1 MLAYDTFTVG
11 GLTFLVNSGNEQD
24 PYQQKPSNAFRLIST
39 LTCQK
44 IWTKTDQRCPS
55 IFWAARVRTNIQG
68 QIQKMKTTTHK
79 LTHNDTHNDTQTHN
93 YTQWHTLTYTHFL
106 THTFYRTLS
115 IAHLHTRRQTH
126 TACHRVCFIMYHCVS
141 YCQCISFRVFLYYF
155 AFLNARY
162 LEHVI
167 FIRNSLC
174 QFVLHNDFYQ
184 L

>member
-1 MLAYDTFTVG
+1 MLAYDTFSVG

-24 PYQQKPSNAFRLIST
+24 PYQQKPFNAFRLIST

-44 IWTKTDQRCPS
+44 IGTKTDQKYPS
-55 IFWAARVRTNIQG
+55 IYKDKYKKHKQRHTNLHTMTHIMIHKRTI
-68 QIQKMKTTTHK
+68 
-79 LTHNDTHNDTQTHN
+79 THNDTR
-93 YTQWHTLTYTHFL
+93 LL
-106 THTFYRTLS
+106 THTFLRTLS

-141 YCQCISFRVFLYYF
+141 YCQCISFRVFLYYS

>member
-1 MLAYDTFTVG
+1 MLAYDTFSVG
-11 GLTFLVNSGNEQD
+11 GLTL
-24 PYQQKPSNAFRLIST
+24 PARLIST

-106 THTFYRTLS
+106 THTFYRTL
-115 IAHLHTRRQTH
+115 TH
-126 TACHRVCFIMYHCVS
+126 PKTNTHSMSSCMFHYVPLCKLLSVYIISCVFVLFCVS
-141 YCQCISFRVFLYYF
+141 QCALSW
-155 AFLNARY
+155 ACN
-162 LEHVI
+162 
-167 FIRNSLC
+167 
-174 QFVLHNDFYQ
+174 FYP
-184 L
+184 

>member
-1 MLAYDTFTVG
+1 MSENLDKNRSKMPFDILG
-11 GLTFLVNSGNEQD
+11 
-24 PYQQKPSNAFRLIST
+24 ST
-39 LTCQK
+39 QIYK
-44 IWTKTDQRCPS
+44 DKYKKWKQRHTNLHTMTH
-55 IFWAARVRTNIQG
+55 IMIHKRTI
-68 QIQKMKTTTHK
+68 
-79 LTHNDTHNDTQTHN
+79 THNDTR
-93 YTQWHTLTYTHFL
+93 LL
-106 THTFYRTLS
+106 THTFLRTLS

>member
-1 MLAYDTFTVG
+1 M
-11 GLTFLVNSGNEQD
+11 
-24 PYQQKPSNAFRLIST
+24 IST

-44 IWTKTDQRCPS
+44 IGTKTDQKYPS
-55 IFWAARVRTNIQG
+55 IYKDKYKKHKQRHTNLHT
-68 QIQKMKTTTHK
+68 MTHTMIHK
-79 LTHNDTHNDTQTHN
+79 CTITHNDTHLLKHT
-93 YTQWHTLTYTHFL
+93 YLHTLSYTHFL
-106 THTFYRTLS
+106 SHTYTLDDK
-115 IAHLHTRRQTH
+115 H
-126 TACHRVCFIMYHCVS
+126 TACRRVCYIMYHCVS
-141 YCQCISFRVFLYYF
+141 YCQCISFRVFLYYS

>member
-24 PYQQKPSNAFRLIST
+24 PNQQKPSNAFRLIST

-44 IWTKTDQRCPS
+44 IWTKTDQRYPS

-106 THTFYRTLS
+106 THTFYRTLTHPMTNTYS
-115 IAHLHTRRQTH
+115 MSSCMLHYVPLCQLLSVYIIS
-126 TACHRVCFIMYHCVS
+126 CVFVLFCVS
-141 YCQCISFRVFLYYF
+141 QCALSW
-155 AFLNARY
+155 ACN
-162 LEHVI
+162 
-167 FIRNSLC
+167 
-174 QFVLHNDFYQ
+174 FYP
-184 L
+184 

>member
-106 THTFYRTLS
+106 THTYTPEDK
-115 IAHLHTRRQTH
+115 HTQHVIVYVSLCTIVWVIVSVYH
-126 TACHRVCFIMYHCVS
+126 FVCF
-141 YCQCISFRVFLYYF
+141 CIILRFSMRVIL
-155 AFLNARY
+155 
-162 LEHVI
+162 
-167 FIRNSLC
+167 SM
-174 QFVLHNDFYQ
+174 
-184 L
+184 